1 MPAAAARPDPTRAPA
16 ALCVGWQRACVGLGA
31 WPEPPIVSW
40 VPCRLV
46 RVEGREAFF
55 VPQEKPPLNR
65 AHQEYWPPGWHLG
78 RPVETER
85 DIFEL
90 LGLPYRP
97 PHERQAP

>member
-1 MPAAAARPDPTRAPA
+1 MRRSGCSAQAIHR
-16 ALCVGWQRACVGLGA
+16 GL
-31 WPEPPIVSW
+31 VL
-40 VPCRLV
+40 CRLV

>member
-1 MPAAAARPDPTRAPA
+1 MRRSGCLARAIHRE
-16 ALCVGWQRACVGLGA
+16 LVL
-31 WPEPPIVSW
+31 
-40 VPCRLV
+40 CRLV

-65 AHQEYWPPGWHLG
+65 EHQEYWPPGWHLG